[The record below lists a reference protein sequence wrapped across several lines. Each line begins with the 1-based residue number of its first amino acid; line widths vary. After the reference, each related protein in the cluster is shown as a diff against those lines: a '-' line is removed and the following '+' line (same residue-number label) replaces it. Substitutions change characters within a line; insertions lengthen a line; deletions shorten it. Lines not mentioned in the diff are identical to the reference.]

1 MCSSLRILSFET
13 GAANLRYLW
22 FRTLRCEW
30 SIAQTV
36 CLACCIYIYN
46 IYFYLSSFLSNHL
59 AFTPWF
65 EIAGFHCI
73 WPCIVFRLD
82 WTLSTVLQDTYY
94 TLGPSE
100 LAKDLLRDWSPP
112 LQKHTSNAPWQKSPG
127 ASGSSFEKGGHSTAW
142 KGFADATSPHV
153 VWSGLLSLLYH
164 SSTFAGVSSEFQRK
178 PRNM

>member
-1 MCSSLRILSFET
+1 MCSSLRILPFET

-22 FRTLRCEW
+22 FRALRCEW

-36 CLACCIYIYN
+36 CLACCVYIYIS
-46 IYFYLSSFLSNHL
+46 IWALSCPIIWHL
-59 AFTPWF
+59 HHDLRLQAF
-65 EIAGFHCI
+65 
-73 WPCIVFRLD
+73 IVFGRALS

-127 ASGSSFEKGGHSTAW
+127 ASGSSFEKGGRSTAW
-142 KGFADATSPHV
+142 KGFADATSQQYV
-153 VWSGLLSLLYH
+153 VWSGLLSLQYLPFFHIREKYKQVSVQN
-164 SSTFAGVSSEFQRK
+164 SSGNR
-178 PRNM
+178 